1 MSEENKPRDN
11 DVLEI
16 IRDIAY
22 TKDIG
27 YSNSS
32 KQFTAFSSDRL
43 NTQDVLVLYDSLK
56 ARHAELL
63 EVLKE
68 ISKEFGTDYADGH
81 AIIAK
86 EALDADAKASE
97 K

>member
-43 NTQDVLVLYDSLK
+43 NTQDVLVLYD
-56 ARHAELL
+56 
-63 EVLKE
+63 
-68 ISKEFGTDYADGH
+68 
-81 AIIAK
+81 
-86 EALDADAKASE
+86 
-97 K
+97 